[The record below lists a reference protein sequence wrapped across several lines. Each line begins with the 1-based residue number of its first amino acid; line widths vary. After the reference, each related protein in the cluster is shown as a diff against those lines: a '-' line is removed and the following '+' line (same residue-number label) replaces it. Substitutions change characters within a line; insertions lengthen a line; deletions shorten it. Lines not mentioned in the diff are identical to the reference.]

1 MPDPNPSLAV
11 LRICIIFIR
20 IRIQNVKKFVT
31 DPDPGKRIK
40 YKENLKNVIKNVHI
54 PCFMCV
60 PVFYLTIT
68 VLYIPV
74 IIWIRLKILN
84 IVKLFSVFNGIC
96 WIRIRII
103 WFGSAVLWS
112 RPILTGFGSGYWLR
126 IQCCGAGPTL
136 TRLRLR
142 LPASVLATGSG
153 FGYRLRLP
161 ALAPDNNMCT
171 YFFFQFVYKL

>member
-1 MPDPNPSLAV
+1 MLDPNPSLAV

-126 IQCCGAGPTL
+126 
-136 TRLRLR
+136 
-142 LPASVLATGSG
+142 LPAPDPVLWSRSYFDPVPATGSG
-153 FGYRLRLP
+153 SQLRLRITTFL
-161 ALAPDNNMCT
+161 
-171 YFFFQFVYKL
+171 